1 MGRRVKRAP
10 NHEPMAVAMAK
21 NQGVQREL
29 WNSGKERRQVTAHCQ
44 TCAKTGD
51 NTANDGLHN
60 ADTAARHAQFDI
72 VGPQRC
78 GKTAAKHTEDHH
90 SVDAG

>member
-21 NQGVQREL
+21 NRACSENCGIPVK
-29 WNSGKERRQVTAHCQ
+29 NAAVTAHCQ